1 MTQRAAIVARRLD
14 GLLVETVERLAQQ
27 GKALSRAGP
36 VWGPSTPL
44 VAALRRLQAAL
55 GTL

>member
-14 GLLVETVERLAQQ
+14 GLLVETEERLAQQ